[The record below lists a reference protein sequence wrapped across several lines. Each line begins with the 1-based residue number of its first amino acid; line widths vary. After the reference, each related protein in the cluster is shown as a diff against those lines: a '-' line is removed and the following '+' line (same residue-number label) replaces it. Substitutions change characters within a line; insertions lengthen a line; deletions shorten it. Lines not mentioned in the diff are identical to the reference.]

1 MKEGGNEK
9 KTWNV
14 ETNPAGGKRT
24 IVRIYVPWLAQTHQ
38 YAIASF

>member
-9 KTWNV
+9 EIQHM

-24 IVRIYVPWLAQTHQ
+24 TVSIYVPWLAQTLQH
-38 YAIASF
+38 AVAAF